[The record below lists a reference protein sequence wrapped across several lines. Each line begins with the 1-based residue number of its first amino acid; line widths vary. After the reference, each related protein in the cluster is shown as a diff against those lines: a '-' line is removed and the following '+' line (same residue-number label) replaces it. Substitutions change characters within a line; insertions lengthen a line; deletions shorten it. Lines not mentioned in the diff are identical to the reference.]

1 MINPAVE
8 NALSD
13 GTEVAGMHKYFRARV
28 ANFGKRELL
37 SRQKS
42 RMSALGISGVQINS
56 QLVVIRMPF
65 NISTQHY
72 GPVMP
77 FNISTQHYGP
87 V

>member
-1 MINPAVE
+1 MSGERDARLRLMTNPAVE

-42 RMSALGISGVQINS
+42 RMSALGVSGVSDRYTANS
-56 QLVVIRMPF
+56 
-65 NISTQHY
+65 S
-72 GPVMP
+72 
-77 FNISTQHYGP
+77 
-87 V
+87 

>member
-13 GTEVAGMHKYFRARV
+13 GTAVAGMHNYFCARV

-42 RMSALGISGVQINS
+42 RMSALGISGVS
-56 QLVVIRMPF
+56 DR
-65 NISTQHY
+65 
-72 GPVMP
+72 
-77 FNISTQHYGP
+77 
-87 V
+87 